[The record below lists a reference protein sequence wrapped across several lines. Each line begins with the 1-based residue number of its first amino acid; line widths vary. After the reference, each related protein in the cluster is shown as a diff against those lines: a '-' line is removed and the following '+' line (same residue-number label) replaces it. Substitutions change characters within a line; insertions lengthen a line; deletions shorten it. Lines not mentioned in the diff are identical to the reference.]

1 MSSVEVPLSQSSSP
15 NDTFDP
21 KPSATFSPSIWG
33 DHFLSYASLEVD
45 AELEQHVQEL
55 KEEVRSMLMTSPEN
69 VSQKL
74 NLIDDIQRLGVSY
87 HFGNEIEEI
96 LQKIHKSS
104 YDLDDLYTV
113 ALRFRLLRQQGY
125 NVSCDLFNKLKD
137 GDGKFKESLVD
148 DVVGLL
154 SLYEATHLRIHGE
167 EILDEAL
174 TFTTTNLESATFRLS
189 PPLAKAV
196 THALNQ
202 PLRKGLPRVEARYYL
217 SVYEE
222 LRESPNET
230 LLTFAKLDFNRL
242 QRVHQKELSEITRWW
257 KDLDVPNKLPFARD
271 RLVEMKN
278 QVRGFFDEAKLFRQ
292 NHMPSLD
299 EYMSV
304 SLMTCGYP
312 LLITTSFVGMEEAT
326 IDSFDWLLTSPQAV
340 KAASTVTRLMDDIA
354 DHKLEQEREHF
365 ASAVNCYMRKYGATE
380 EEAIIELRRQ
390 VNNAW
395 KDINEA
401 CLHPTA
407 VAMPLL
413 IRILNFARVMDVV
426 YKCEDGYN
434 NADDCSKLSQR
445 SGDICYV
452 ASDYANYEALEKWC
466 GNWLFV
472 IDEKERWWKDLDVPN
487 KLPFARD
494 RLVEVYFCWS
504 LSIYFQP
511 QYSFARR
518 TSCKVTAII
527 SIIDDVYEYGT
538 NEQLELFTE
547 AIERWDVSAINQLP
561 EYMKVCYQALLD
573 IYSEIHEKFAHNGN
587 LYRIHHAREAM
598 KKVVKGYF
606 DEAKLFRQKHMPS
619 LDEYMSVSLVTCG
632 YLLLITTSFV
642 GMEEASLQ

>member
-1 MSSVEVPLSQSSSP
+1 MSSVEVPLSQSSNP
-15 NDTFDP
+15 NDTFDVHQP

-55 KEEVRSMLMTSPEN
+55 KEEVRRMLTTSPEN
-69 VSQKL
+69 ISQKL

-104 YDLDDLYTV
+104 YDLDDLYTT

-125 NVSCDLFNKLKD
+125 NVLCDLFNKFKD

-174 TFTTTNLESATFRLS
+174 TFTTTNLELATFRLS

-217 SVYEE
+217 SVYQE

-230 LLTFAKLDFNRL
+230 LLKFAKLDFNRL

-271 RLVEMKN
+271 RLVEVYFCWSMSVYFQPQYSFARRTSCKVTAITSIMDDIYDTHGKFEELELFTEAIERWDVSAIDQLPEYMKLCYRALLNIYSEIHEKLAHEGKLYRIDHAREAMKN
-278 QVRGFFDEAKLFRQ
+278 QVRGFSDEAKLFRQ
-292 NHMPSLD
+292 KHMPSLD
-299 EYMSV
+299 EYMYV

-312 LLITTSFVGMEEAT
+312 LLITISFVGMEEAT

-354 DHKLEQEREHF
+354 DHKFEQEREHF
-365 ASAVNCYMRKYGATE
+365 ASAVNCYMREYGATE
-380 EEAIIELRRQ
+380 EEAIIELQRQ

-407 VAMPLL
+407 VPMPLL

-434 NADDCSKLSQR
+434 NADGGLKDFIVSTL
-445 SGDICYV
+445 V
-452 ASDYANYEALEKWC
+452 APVAL
-466 GNWLFV
+466 
-472 IDEKERWWKDLDVPN
+472 
-487 KLPFARD
+487 
-494 RLVEVYFCWS
+494 
-504 LSIYFQP
+504 
-511 QYSFARR
+511 
-518 TSCKVTAII
+518 
-527 SIIDDVYEYGT
+527 
-538 NEQLELFTE
+538 
-547 AIERWDVSAINQLP
+547 
-561 EYMKVCYQALLD
+561 
-573 IYSEIHEKFAHNGN
+573 
-587 LYRIHHAREAM
+587 
-598 KKVVKGYF
+598 
-606 DEAKLFRQKHMPS
+606 
-619 LDEYMSVSLVTCG
+619 
-632 YLLLITTSFV
+632 
-642 GMEEASLQ
+642 

>member
-104 YDLDDLYTV
+104 YNLDDLYTV
-113 ALRFRLLRQQGY
+113 ALRFRLLRQQGF

-154 SLYEATHLRIHGE
+154 SLYEATHHRIHGE

-271 RLVEMKN
+271 RLVE
-278 QVRGFFDEAKLFRQ
+278 VYFCW
-292 NHMPSLD
+292 S
-299 EYMSV
+299 MSV
-304 SLMTCGYP
+304 YFQPQYSFARRTSCKVTA
-312 LLITTSFVGMEEAT
+312 ITSIMDDIYDTHGKFEELELFTEA
-326 IDSFDWLLTSPQAV
+326 IERHEYIIM

-434 NADDCSKLSQR
+434 NADGGL
-445 SGDICYV
+445 
-452 ASDYANYEALEKWC
+452 
-466 GNWLFV
+466 
-472 IDEKERWWKDLDVPN
+472 KDFIVST
-487 KLPFARD
+487 
-494 RLVEVYFCWS
+494 LVEPV
-504 LSIYFQP
+504 
-511 QYSFARR
+511 
-518 TSCKVTAII
+518 
-527 SIIDDVYEYGT
+527 
-538 NEQLELFTE
+538 
-547 AIERWDVSAINQLP
+547 
-561 EYMKVCYQALLD
+561 AL
-573 IYSEIHEKFAHNGN
+573 
-587 LYRIHHAREAM
+587 
-598 KKVVKGYF
+598 
-606 DEAKLFRQKHMPS
+606 
-619 LDEYMSVSLVTCG
+619 
-632 YLLLITTSFV
+632 
-642 GMEEASLQ
+642 

>member
-1 MSSVEVPLSQSSSP
+1 MSSVEVPLSQSSNP
-15 NDTFDP
+15 NDTFDVHRH

-33 DHFLSYASLEVD
+33 EHFLSYASLEVD

-55 KEEVRSMLMTSPEN
+55 KEEVRRMLTTSLEN

-74 NLIDDIQRLGVSY
+74 NLIDDFQRLGVSY
-87 HFGNEIEEI
+87 HFGNEIEEV

-104 YDLDDLYTV
+104 YDWDDLYTA
-113 ALRFRLLRQQGY
+113 ALRFQLLRQQGY
-125 NVSCDLFNKLKD
+125 NVSCDLFNKFKD

-217 SVYEE
+217 SVYQE

-271 RLVEMKN
+271 RLVE
-278 QVRGFFDEAKLFRQ
+278 
-292 NHMPSLD
+292 
-299 EYMSV
+299 
-304 SLMTCGYP
+304 
-312 LLITTSFVGMEEAT
+312 
-326 IDSFDWLLTSPQAV
+326 
-340 KAASTVTRLMDDIA
+340 
-354 DHKLEQEREHF
+354 
-365 ASAVNCYMRKYGATE
+365 
-380 EEAIIELRRQ
+380 
-390 VNNAW
+390 
-395 KDINEA
+395 
-401 CLHPTA
+401 
-407 VAMPLL
+407 
-413 IRILNFARVMDVV
+413 
-426 YKCEDGYN
+426 
-434 NADDCSKLSQR
+434 
-445 SGDICYV
+445 
-452 ASDYANYEALEKWC
+452 
-466 GNWLFV
+466 
-472 IDEKERWWKDLDVPN
+472 
-487 KLPFARD
+487 
-494 RLVEVYFCWS
+494 VYFCWS
-504 LSIYFQP
+504 MSIYFQP

-518 TSCKVTAII
+518 TSSQVTAII
-527 SIIDDVYEYGT
+527 SLIDDVYEYGT

-547 AIERWDVSAINQLP
+547 AIERWDVSAIDQLP
-561 EYMKVCYQALLD
+561 EYMKVCYRALLD
-573 IYSEIHEKFAHNGN
+573 IYTEIHEKLAHDGK
-587 LYRIHHAREAM
+587 LYRIHHATEAM
-598 KKVVKGYF
+598 KKVVRGYF

-619 LDEYMSVSLVTCG
+619 LDEYMSVSFVTCG

-642 GMEEASLQ
+642 GMEEATIDSFDWLLTSPPAVKAASTILRLMDDIAEHKLEQEKEHFIGVVNCYMKKYGATEEEAITELQGQVNNAWKDINEACLHPTAVPMPLLIRFLNFARVMDVVYKHEDGYTNAKGVVKDLIISTLVEPVAL